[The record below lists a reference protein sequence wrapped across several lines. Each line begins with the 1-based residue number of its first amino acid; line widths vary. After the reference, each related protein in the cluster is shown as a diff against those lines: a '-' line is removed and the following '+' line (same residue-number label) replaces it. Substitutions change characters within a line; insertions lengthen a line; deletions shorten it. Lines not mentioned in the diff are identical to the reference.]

1 MTAHGH
7 FHWNELMTRDAE
19 KAKDFYGKT
28 LGWTYHEMNMMEGM
42 SYWVCMDGEQPIG
55 GIFTMNGPQF
65 EGVPEHWFPY
75 IAVDDIDA
83 RLEKLKA
90 EGGQVTREPFD
101 MPGVG
106 RIAIVTDSNGAP
118 SGWMTPAEQG

>member
-28 LGWTYHEMNMMEGM
+28 LGWTYNEMNMGDG
-42 SYWVCMDGEQPIG
+42 SYWVCMDGESPVG
-55 GIFTMNGPQF
+55 GIFTMSGPEF
-65 EGVPEHWFPY
+65 ENVPEHWFAY

-90 EGGQVTREPFD
+90 EGGEVRRPPFD
-101 MPGVG
+101 VPGIG
-106 RIAIVTDSNGAP
+106 RIAMVTDSNGAA
-118 SGWMTPAEQG
+118 SGWMTVAEQTG